1 MRILTTIRIVIAT
14 WVFAALA
21 MSVAVFI
28 LTGKVTEQNKTLD
41 QVDDLIN
48 DIFTLNILTNDYIIR
63 REDRAKLQWQA
74 MHADIIQELQE
85 INFVDADLEI
95 TSLSSNANKIVN
107 IFSQLVKN
115 YESDVQTKVT
125 ADFADR
131 LIGQISSVSQDMASE
146 AFIISAIAQDNISQ
160 IQTNFSRLNI
170 VFLVLIL
177 LIAGIGGVVMM
188 RGVAVPV
195 EALAA
200 SEERQERLNE
210 LLTVVNKILRH
221 DVLRRLVGAR
231 ESLSLVKATKK
242 TEEWV
247 KMANTAID
255 EGVEVVN
262 QMKELESL
270 MNAETTLQKVAIGKT
285 VESLVGTYPIKVSV
299 SGKAKVMADQVLR
312 SVFDNLIRNAILHGQ
327 ATEVVVAIK
336 KLANEIEV
344 RVADNGSGIPK
355 QYRKNIFEEGF
366 TAGQSG
372 NTGLGLYIVKK
383 TIDRYGGSIKIED
396 NKPKGTIFVINFP
409 KI

>member
-1 MRILTTIRIVIAT
+1 
-14 WVFAALA
+14 
-21 MSVAVFI
+21 
-28 LTGKVTEQNKTLD
+28 
-41 QVDDLIN
+41 
-48 DIFTLNILTNDYIIR
+48 
-63 REDRAKLQWQA
+63 
-74 MHADIIQELQE
+74 
-85 INFVDADLEI
+85 
-95 TSLSSNANKIVN
+95 
-107 IFSQLVKN
+107 
-115 YESDVQTKVT
+115 
-125 ADFADR
+125 
-131 LIGQISSVSQDMASE
+131 
-146 AFIISAIAQDNISQ
+146 
-160 IQTNFSRLNI
+160 
-170 VFLVLIL
+170 
-177 LIAGIGGVVMM
+177 
-188 RGVAVPV
+188 
-195 EALAA
+195 
-200 SEERQERLNE
+200 
-210 LLTVVNKILRH
+210 
-221 DVLRRLVGAR
+221 
-231 ESLSLVKATKK
+231 VKATKK